1 MNKNIISQINDSLG
15 DYKKTV
21 WVYKKSTNVV
31 SANYDS
37 FRNIGYSK
45 SYQSPTPIKAVVH
58 QISSTGLIAKEI
70 GLSLSGA
77 IEIMVN
83 NFDASLILN
92 ASRIKYNE
100 QFYVTFHSATGSKNL
115 VTDLPFGMKKI
126 VCFIRGNSDASNS

>member
-1 MNKNIISQINDSLG
+1 MNKNIISQINNSLDG
-15 DYKKTV
+15 YKQTV
-21 WVYKKSTNVV
+21 WIYKKSSNIV
-31 SANYDS
+31 SSNYDS
-37 FRNIGYSK
+37 YRNIGYSK
-45 SYQSPTPIKAVVH
+45 TYQSPTPIKAVVH

-115 VTDLPFGMKKI
+115 VTDLPFNMKKI
-126 VCFIRGNSDASNS
+126 VCFIRGNSNESNA